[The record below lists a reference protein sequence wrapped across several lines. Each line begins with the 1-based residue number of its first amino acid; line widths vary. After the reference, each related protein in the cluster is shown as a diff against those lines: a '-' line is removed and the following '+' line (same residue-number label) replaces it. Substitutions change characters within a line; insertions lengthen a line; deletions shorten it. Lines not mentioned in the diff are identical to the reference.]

1 MCVFVFWH
9 RKMAF
14 ISKKF
19 MCTIL
24 VVALLVH
31 NVEATCKVKNNASHD
46 IVIIPQNHV
55 DVKIIVKAGVVVE
68 LPPAYLYVTIKN
80 LGNGITSAPVKFAD
94 STTVVALNG
103 HVAGTINI
111 YREGLV
117 HGVISIVGSVIVCV

>member
-1 MCVFVFWH
+1 MCVFCR
-9 RKMAF
+9 RKMAY

-19 MCTIL
+19 MCAIL

-31 NVEATCKVKNNASHD
+31 NVEATCKVKNNARHD
-46 IVIIPQNHV
+46 IAIIPQNHA
-55 DVKIIVKAGVVVE
+55 DVEIIVKAGVVVE

-80 LGNGITSAPVKFAD
+80 LGNGITSAPVRFAD
-94 STTVVALNG
+94 STTVVAVNG

-111 YREGLV
+111 YYEGLV